1 MSNMSYC
8 RFQNTLN
15 DLLDCADNFDEDN
28 LSADEHNARSQ
39 MIQVMIDIFDE
50 LGVYINENDI
60 DEDLLERR

>member
-15 DLLDCADNFDEDN
+15 DLHDCADFFEHKN

-39 MIQVMIDIFDE
+39 MIRVMIDIFDE
-50 LGVYINENDI
+50 LGVYIDENDI